1 MFEKINTKY
10 WLLILLSL
18 FSFILNINTDQIG
31 FSAMAIILLVAS
43 NKQSDNKSLQLVS
56 KVLVVIVTIITVL
69 KTFFI

>member
-31 FSAMAIILLVAS
+31 FSAMAIILLVSS